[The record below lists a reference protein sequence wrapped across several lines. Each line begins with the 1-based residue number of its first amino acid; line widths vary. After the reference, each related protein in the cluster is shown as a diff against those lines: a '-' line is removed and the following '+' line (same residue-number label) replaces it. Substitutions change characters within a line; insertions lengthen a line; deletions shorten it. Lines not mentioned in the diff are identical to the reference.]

1 MISRD
6 NLLIKITN
14 DKYQKSNKFQNPN
27 LNFRKYLEI
36 LIIDIWDLFV
46 ICKLRFEILYSE

>member
-27 LNFRKYLEI
+27 LNFREYLEI